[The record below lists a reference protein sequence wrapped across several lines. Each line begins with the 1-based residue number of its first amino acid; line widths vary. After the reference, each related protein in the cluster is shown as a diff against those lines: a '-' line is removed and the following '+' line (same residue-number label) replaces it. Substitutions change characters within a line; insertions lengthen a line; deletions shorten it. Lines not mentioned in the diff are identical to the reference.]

1 MKSQDDNIDE
11 RQGPDA
17 QARDWLVRLK
27 SGDATRNDLQAL
39 TRWRTASIDHE
50 SSYQAA
56 LRMWDALGP
65 AMAGQGN
72 VLPAMAPAGLVSRRW
87 VLGGATGL
95 AASAIL
101 GVALVGGTSAPA
113 GATVF
118 ETGKGERRH
127 VRLATGLDLEL
138 NTDTRLYFWPEGRP
152 RLMLDRGEAMISVTY
167 RDGKQ
172 LLAQA
177 NLVQVTARQ
186 ARFVLRDDG
195 DITRIACLTGDVSI
209 QSEGR
214 DYMLAQN
221 RSLALG
227 EAEALPVEKPAL
239 ESETAW
245 QRGLFMF
252 RDRPAGEVVAE
263 LNRYRAG
270 HVYLPGDRATVR
282 ITGVIHLDRVDLA
295 VDHIAR
301 SLGMKVVR
309 LPGGIAF
316 LRS

>member
-1 MKSQDDNIDE
+1 MKSEDDNIDE

-17 QARDWLVRLK
+17 QARVWLVRLK

-39 TRWRTASIDHE
+39 TRWRTASVEHE

-56 LRMWDALGP
+56 LRMWHALGP
-65 AMAGQGN
+65 AMAGRGG
-72 VLPAMAPAGLVSRRW
+72 VLPPPAGLVSRRW
-87 VLGGATGL
+87 MLGGATGL
-95 AASAIL
+95 AASAVL
-101 GVALVGGTSAPA
+101 GVVLVGGTSVPA
-113 GATVF
+113 GATVY
-118 ETGKGERRH
+118 ETNKGERRR
-127 VRLATGLDLEL
+127 VRLATALDLEL
-138 NTDTRLYFWPEGRP
+138 NTDTRLYFWPEAKP
-152 RLMLDRGEAMISVTY
+152 RLMLDRGEAMISVAY
-167 RDGKQ
+167 SDGKH
-172 LLAQA
+172 LLARA
-177 NLVQVTARQ
+177 NLVEVTAQR

-195 DITRIACLTGDVSI
+195 DITKIACLEGDVSI

-214 DYMLAQN
+214 EYALAGK

-227 EAEALPVEKPAL
+227 QTTAEPVETPAL

-252 RDRPAGEVVAE
+252 KDRPAAEVVAE
-263 LNRYRAG
+263 LNRYRSG
-270 HVYLPGDRATVR
+270 YVYLPGDRSAVR

-309 LPGGIAF
+309 LPGGVAF